1 MPDERIISPKKLKD
15 LFDKMTEIDTNP
27 QGRASQQF
35 QESMQQSG
43 QKETKNSH
51 GQITI
56 KTIRRGKLRGVRD
69 EQFVTDAQGRVK
81 MKDKRIIR
89 YDEGP

>member
-27 QGRASQQF
+27 QGRASREF
-35 QESMQQSG
+35 QEQMNKSEVNDS
-43 QKETKNSH
+43 KKSH
-51 GQITI
+51 GNITI

-69 EQFVTDAQGRVK
+69 E
-81 MKDKRIIR
+81 
-89 YDEGP
+89 